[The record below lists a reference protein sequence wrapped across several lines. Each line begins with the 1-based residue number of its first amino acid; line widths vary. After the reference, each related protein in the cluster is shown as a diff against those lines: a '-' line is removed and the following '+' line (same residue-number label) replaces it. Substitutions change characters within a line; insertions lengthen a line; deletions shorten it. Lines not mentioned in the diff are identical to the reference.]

1 MKEKNT
7 YRDKLLIGRLMMVCV
22 FFILFSFFYVSS
34 AFSQDLEQFQRDSL
48 LVSEFNQEGRRALR
62 FGDFE
67 KAVVSYSKAINLID
81 QIYREET
88 LQAFLPLV
96 NLGVAHKN
104 QGEYDKSI
112 DIYVEAESLI
122 KSLYGDKYPRIG
134 FVYSNLGTVYK
145 LKGDFVK
152 NLEYQQAA
160 LRAFQL
166 EPKKY
171 QNQVI
176 NGKYLVCEALY
187 LLGEYDTA
195 INDAIENLNEAS
207 DNVKTFYYSLLARIY
222 DKIGESDST
231 KEYYQKTFKTLVKIA
246 GENSYDL
253 GLEYTDYTEFLLSI
267 GEYDEAFKYAQLSE
281 DIVKKYFTE
290 KSQQYSDV
298 MLNYADY
305 YFNRS
310 SSASVIADFYSKRKE
325 DLDEALKYYQKALIA
340 GSEGFNSLL
349 VSDNPEL
356 GQEVSEVQV
365 LKALKKKANCLE
377 TIADLN
383 VSSSNRQDAISNY
396 NLALNT
402 IERATELIHQIR
414 TGYVSEDSQ
423 FFLAENQESTFID
436 AVGLSYKLFQQTN
449 DFSYAERGF
458 EFAEK
463 SKSASFLAAVKDTK
477 AKQFGG
483 IPDRLINRENYLKM
497 NISNYKEMLFEEKQ
511 NSDPDSARIELFNS
525 KIFQL
530 GEQYG
535 QLVQVLEDS
544 FPNYYSFKYQ
554 NDVVGVAE
562 VQKRI
567 DEKTALVEYLIE
579 EPTTSLPEGQVFKF
593 VITSDELRF
602 TRELIDSSFVE
613 NIESVY
619 QFLTS
624 SAYLFT
630 GLEEFKGYAVSAF
643 QLYDVL
649 LDNESMFLDGKDLV
663 IVPDDKLAYIP
674 FDALLSEFPDTTKMN
689 FRVLP
694 YLVRD
699 YSISY
704 TYSATLL
711 YDYFE
716 NDKTAKNDLLAF
728 APSYEG
734 DSRDYTANAEYRAGL
749 LPLPAVK
756 KEVEFIHKYVN
767 GDVFEDSLA
776 QEGRFKEMA
785 SDYDILHLA
794 MHTIVND
801 TLPMYSKL
809 AFSKPYLEEKD
820 DGWLNTNEIYTMDL
834 KARMAVLSACNTGS
848 GKLQKGEG
856 VMSLARGFLY
866 AGCPSIVMTLWE
878 VEDESGAHIMKDFY
892 KFLSKGKSKNESLR
906 SAKLVHI
913 ENADPLKAHPHYWLG
928 YVVVGNADPLFGSK
942 DFYFIL
948 VIFWVIVLLFIDQV
962 YRKRKARD

>member
-7 YRDKLLIGRLMMVCV
+7 YRDKLLIGRLMRACV
-22 FFILFSFFYVSS
+22 FFILFSFFYVPS
-34 AFSQDLEQFQRDSL
+34 AFSQDLSQFQKDSL
-48 LVSEFNQEGRRALR
+48 LVIEYNQEGRQALR

-67 KAVVSYSKAINLID
+67 KAVVFYSKAKNLLD
-81 QIYREET
+81 QIYSEQT

-96 NLGVAHKN
+96 NLGISYKN
-104 QGEYDKSI
+104 LGEYDKSI
-112 DIYVEAESLI
+112 EVYFEAETLI
-122 KSLYGDKYPRIG
+122 KYLYSDDHPRLG

-160 LRAFQL
+160 LRAFQS
-166 EPKKY
+166 ESSKY
-171 QNQVI
+171 HSQILIAQYTI
-176 NGKYLVCEALY
+176 CEALF
-187 LLGEYDTA
+187 LLGEYNEVIDRSIQN
-195 INDAIENLNEAS
+195 INQVPDKHKS
-207 DNVKTFYYSLLARIY
+207 FYYSLLARNY
-222 DKIGESDST
+222 DELGDT
-231 KEYYQKTFKTLVKIA
+231 KLTKKYYQKTFDILVKIA
-246 GENSYDL
+246 GKDSYDL
-253 GLEYTDYTEFLLSI
+253 GLEYTDYTEFLLSV
-267 GEYDEAFKYAQLSE
+267 GVYDEALKYAQLSE

-340 GSEGFNSLL
+340 GSEGFNSHL
-349 VSDNPEL
+349 VIDNPEL

-383 VSSSNRQDAISNY
+383 VSSSNRQDAISYY

-458 EFAEK
+458 EFAER

-477 AKQFGG
+477 AKEFGG

-602 TRELIDSSFVE
+602 TKELVDSSFVE

-734 DSRDYTANAEYRAGL
+734 DNRDYTANAEYRAG
-749 LPLPAVK
+749 
-756 KEVEFIHKYVN
+756 
-767 GDVFEDSLA
+767 
-776 QEGRFKEMA
+776 
-785 SDYDILHLA
+785 
-794 MHTIVND
+794 
-801 TLPMYSKL
+801 
-809 AFSKPYLEEKD
+809 
-820 DGWLNTNEIYTMDL
+820 
-834 KARMAVLSACNTGS
+834 
-848 GKLQKGEG
+848 
-856 VMSLARGFLY
+856 
-866 AGCPSIVMTLWE
+866 
-878 VEDESGAHIMKDFY
+878 
-892 KFLSKGKSKNESLR
+892 
-906 SAKLVHI
+906 
-913 ENADPLKAHPHYWLG
+913 
-928 YVVVGNADPLFGSK
+928 
-942 DFYFIL
+942 
-948 VIFWVIVLLFIDQV
+948 
-962 YRKRKARD
+962 